1 MKNLEFEIENCVGLL
16 RINRPNALNALNL
29 ELLGEMKL
37 FLETEIQKN
46 VLKALILTGSGD
58 KAFIAGADI
67 KEMQSL
73 DAAGIETFITL
84 GQQVTLLL
92 ENAPFITIAAVNG
105 FALGGGLEM
114 ALACDFIYASEKAKL
129 GLPEVTLGII
139 PGFGGTQR
147 LARAVGTRRAIEMI
161 ATGKH
166 LEAEEAKE
174 IGLVNHVYKA
184 ESLIGAC
191 WSTAD
196 RIARHS
202 HTALAQGKSA
212 VIEGIAMPLP
222 AALDLEKAK
231 FVHCFSTPER
241 EGAMQAFLDK
251 TTRKANAG

>member
-1 MKNLEFEIENCVGLL
+1 MKHLEFEIENNVGVLTV
-16 RINRPNALNALNL
+16 NRPKALNALNL
-29 ELLGEMKL
+29 EVLTELKQ

-46 VLKALILTGSGD
+46 TLKVLIFTGAGE

-73 DAAGIETFITL
+73 DASGIETFISL

-147 LARAVGTRRAIEMI
+147 LARAVGTRRAKEMI

-166 LEAEEAKE
+166 IEAEEAKE
-174 IGLVNHVYKA
+174 MGLVNHVYKA
-184 ESLIGAC
+184 EALIGAC

-196 RIARHS
+196 RIAHHS
-202 HTALAQGKSA
+202 PTALAQGKSA
-212 VIEGIAMPLP
+212 INDGIAMSLP
-222 AALDLEKAK
+222 PALDLEKAK

-241 EGAMQAFLDK
+241 EGAMAAFLEK
-251 TTRKANAG
+251 SKRKANA